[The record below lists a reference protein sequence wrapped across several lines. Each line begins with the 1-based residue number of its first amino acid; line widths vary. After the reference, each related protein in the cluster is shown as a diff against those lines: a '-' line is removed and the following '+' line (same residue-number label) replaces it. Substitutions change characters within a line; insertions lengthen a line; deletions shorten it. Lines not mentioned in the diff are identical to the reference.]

1 MTLDNWQ
8 RLGIILSLILCWISG
23 YLVAKVNYKKKND
36 N

>member
-8 RLGIILSLILCWISG
+8 RLGIILSLILCWI
-23 YLVAKVNYKKKND
+23 VAKLNCKKKND